1 MHRYGILL
9 PSMDNNLLTIGKTA
23 KLLGVSI
30 DTLRRWDKSGKFS
43 SVRISSG
50 GNRYYR
56 KSDVDLFIKDPL
68 AMALNWATSVSPYEP
83 DQRYYCKTRDV
94 FQVRLEH
101 MLAELS
107 GEGNMVLPSLVSA
120 VAGEIGNNSFDH
132 NLGNWP
138 DILGTYFS
146 YSLTEKKIILADRGL
161 GILFTLKKVKPD
173 LKNHKDALKVAF
185 TETVSGRAPESRG
198 NGLKFVR
205 NIVTQNPIKLTFQ
218 TGNARLELQQDKKD
232 LEIEISER
240 YIRGCLAIVEY

>member
-1 MHRYGILL
+1 MVHFCLD
-9 PSMDNNLLTIGKTA
+9 MDNSLLTIGKTA

-56 KSDVDLFIKDPL
+56 KLDIDLFINEPL
-68 AMALNWATSVSPYEP
+68 AVVLNWATSVSPYEP
-83 DQRYYCKTRDV
+83 DQKYYCKTRDV
-94 FQVRLEH
+94 FQARLEH
-101 MLAELS
+101 FQSELL
-107 GEGNMVLPSLVSA
+107 EDKNNIPTSLISA
-120 VAGEIGNNSFDH
+120 IVGEIGNNSFDH

-138 DILGTYFS
+138 DILGIYFS
-146 YSLTEKKIILADRGL
+146 YSLTEKKIRLADRGR
-161 GILFTLKKVKPD
+161 GILFTLKKVRPD
-173 LKNHKDALKVAF
+173 LKNHKEALKVAF

-218 TGNARLELQQDKKD
+218 TGNALLELQQGKKD
-232 LEIEISER
+232 IEIEISEK
-240 YIRGCLAIVEY
+240 YIRGCLAVIEY